1 MGDFVKYRRY
11 RIYIQLFTTHF
22 FTNFYF
28 RDAPKDYLS
37 LDSLFLFNNLDSM
50 RKLNSL
56 NCYNRSD
63 ESYVS
68 VTAFLRQNFPRLNIN
83 HFDLTI
89 ATPKQFFE
97 PDLGFWDIEA
107 KKISYLGNSA
117 KAPNYCFPRRYEM
130 LTKLLDIEERIE
142 QSAVNLEQFR
152 LENNSDNE
160 DIPDLS

>member
-1 MGDFVKYRRY
+1 MGGFVKYR
-11 RIYIQLFTTHF
+11 IDTIFHSSF
-22 FTNFYF
+22 FINFYF

-37 LDSLFLFNNLDSM
+37 LDSLFLFNNIDSM
-50 RKLNSL
+50 SKLNSL

-68 VTAFLRQNFPRLNIN
+68 VTAFLRQNFPHLNIN

-107 KKISYLGNSA
+107 KKISYLSNSA

-130 LTKLLDIEERIE
+130 LTKLLDIEDRIE
-142 QSAVNLEQFR
+142 QSAVNIEQFR
-152 LENNSDNE
+152 LEEISDNE
-160 DIPDLS
+160 SDSDNDNS